1 MEENWALF
9 IMCVPK
15 APHII
20 LSIQELVI
28 EEGEVVDK
36 ERERNSHFVY
46 LRSLF
51 SDYLGLDCF
60 S

>member
-1 MEENWALF
+1 MEQNWALL

-28 EEGEVVDK
+28 EEGEVEK

-51 SDYLGLDCF
+51 LDYLGLGCF